1 MGNWFESNIHKG
13 HGGRISKELAEQL
26 GVFDTAT
33 GLRRK
38 PDGSL
43 EILWNADTPKDVTKD
58 KVQRHIGVEEVDGKI
73 VLVHQ
78 NGERLTF
85 ADPEAARQY
94 LNERLGD
101 FTLRKNGSGLIASR
115 AQ

>member
-1 MGNWFESNIHKG
+1 MGSWIEPNLHKG

-43 EILWNADTPKDVTKD
+43 EVLWNADTPKDVTKN
-58 KVQRHIGVEEVDGKI
+58 KVQRHIQVDEVDGQI
-73 VLVHQ
+73 RLTHQ
-78 NGERLTF
+78 NGETLTF
-85 ADPEAARQY
+85 ADTDAARNY
-94 LNERLGD
+94 LHEQLGD
-101 FTLRKNGSGLIASR
+101 GFTFRKNGNGYIASR
-115 AQ
+115 A